1 MAGKFG
7 RKGKIVFG
15 AAGVVAEV
23 TDWSIDES
31 ADTFEDTPMD
41 PAAGDAA
48 PKTFGV
54 GNSEWQGQ
62 MTVNYD
68 RADADGQV
76 ALRAG
81 AVGTVKLY
89 PEGDA
94 AGKKY
99 FTGTIITT
107 KFGAQ
112 GNVNGKIT
120 SQFSFRGTGAL
131 SEAQA

>member
-7 RKGKIVFG
+7 RKGKITFANG
-15 AAGVVAEV
+15 AVAEV

-41 PAAGDAA
+41 DAAPAAA

-76 ALRAG
+76 AMRAG
-81 AVGTVKLY
+81 ATGEIKVY
-89 PEGDA
+89 PEGGA
-94 AGKKY
+94 NGKKY
-99 FTGTIITT
+99 FSGAIIVT

-131 SEAQA
+131 SEAAA

>member
-1 MAGKFG
+1 MGAKFG
-7 RKGKIVFG
+7 KKGKIVFG
-15 AAGVVAEV
+15 ASGVVAEV

-31 ADTFEDTPMD
+31 ADTVEDTAMD
-41 PAAGDAA
+41 PAAGAAA
-48 PKTFGV
+48 PKTYIV

-62 MTVNYD
+62 LTCNYD

-76 ALRAG
+76 AMRAG
-81 AVGTVKLY
+81 AAAAVKLY

-99 FTGTIITT
+99 LTGDIIIN

-112 GNVNGKIT
+112 SNVNGKIT
-120 SQFSFRGTGAL
+120 SQFSFRGTGTL
-131 SEAQA
+131 SEATA

>member
-7 RKGKIVFG
+7 RKGKIVFA

-23 TDWSIDES
+23 TDWSIDET
-31 ADTFEDTPMD
+31 ADTFEDTAMD

-62 MTVNYD
+62 LTCNYD
-68 RADADGQV
+68 RSDADGQV
-76 ALRAG
+76 AMRAG

-99 FTGTIITT
+99 FSGTIIVN

-112 GNVNGKIT
+112 SNVNGKIT
-120 SQFSFRGTGAL
+120 SQFSFRGTGTF
-131 SEAQA
+131 SELTA

>member
-1 MAGKFG
+1 MGAKFG
-7 RKGKIVFG
+7 KKGKIVFG
-15 AAGVVAEV
+15 TSGVVAEV

-31 ADTFEDTPMD
+31 ADTVEDTAMD

-48 PKTFGV
+48 PKTYIV

-76 ALRAG
+76 AMRAG
-81 AVGTVKLY
+81 ATGAVKLY

-94 AGKKY
+94 SGKKY
-99 FTGTIITT
+99 LSGTIIVN

-112 GNVNGKIT
+112 SNVNGKIT
-120 SQFSFRGTGAL
+120 SQFSFRGTGTL
-131 SEAQA
+131 SEATA